1 MAILTAQTSTDGPR
15 TGWPLGDALVQ
26 PGQPVAVC
34 LDVKDSLGIERPTFD
49 DPTVMETVDLTRF
62 LFGLPDGSMIQTGEM
77 KISGHE
83 KSNLVKFLTGWLG
96 KPPRMDGSWDY
107 REMKGQGAMLNVAH
121 RVSRKG
127 RTYADCQGISGVMDQ
142 LAAQVPNVAQ
152 FAVPEGAP
160 PATEPQ
166 VQPVAQPVVQPVD
179 VGDTLEKGRRV
190 HQIVEDHYAKAQ
202 PVVQPAAP
210 AAPTPPA
217 ATTQGNMFTP
227 VATNPDF

>member
-1 MAILTAQTSTDGPR
+1 MAILTASSTDGPR
-15 TGWPLGDALVQ
+15 TGWPLGDSLVQ
-26 PGQPVAVC
+26 PGQHVAVC
-34 LDVKDSLGIERPTFD
+34 IDVKDSLQIERPTFD

-107 REMKGQGAMLNVAH
+107 REMTGVGAMLNVAH

-127 RTYADCQGISGVMDQ
+127 RTYADCQGIAGVMDQ
-142 LAAQVPNVAQ
+142 LVAQVPNVAQ

-166 VQPVAQPVVQPVD
+166 VQPVAQPVVQPV
-179 VGDTLEKGRRV
+179 
-190 HQIVEDHYAKAQ
+190 AQ

-210 AAPTPPA
+210 APVQPPTQ
-217 ATTQGNMFTP
+217 TTGNMFTP
-227 VATNPDF
+227 VTSNPDF